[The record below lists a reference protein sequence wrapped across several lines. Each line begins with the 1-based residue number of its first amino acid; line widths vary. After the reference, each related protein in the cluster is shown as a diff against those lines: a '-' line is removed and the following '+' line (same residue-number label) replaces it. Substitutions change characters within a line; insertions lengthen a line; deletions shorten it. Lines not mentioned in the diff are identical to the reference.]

1 MTATDASP
9 PVLVEQA
16 EGLVTIPRNRPRRK
30 NAINAAMWN
39 ELDAVVTRAETDPTV
54 RALVL
59 TGADGNF
66 SAGADLSGEG
76 SGGLTGHGQQLI
88 LHEMRVVGRIIGR
101 LQHTSD
107 ETRVGKEGVRRGS

>member
-1 MTATDASP
+1 MTATDDSP
-9 PVLVEQA
+9 AVLVEQD
-16 EGLVTIPRNRPRRK
+16 EGLVIITLNRPRRK

-76 SGGLTGHGQQLI
+76 SGGLPGPGQQLI
-88 LHEMRVVGRIIGR
+88 LHELRVVGRIIGR
-101 LQHTSD
+101 LDRKS
-107 ETRVGKEGVRRGS
+107 TRLNSSH